1 MKRFLLILP
10 FVPVLF
16 LACASMGTKV
26 SEPVTYSE
34 TIDVAGVSKQ
44 DLWKKAPVWRL
55 RSRDFF
61 IEPIQADE
69 KSGVIKGGY
78 YNELRVGGIMGDLYK
93 FRSNYTI
100 EVKDEKVQ
108 ISFTDLKYE
117 SYFSGAWF
125 DRGPVVTENM
135 ANIVKEDWAKLAA
148 NLKSFMLTK

>member
-34 TIDVAGVSKQ
+34 TIDVAGVSQ
-44 DLWKKAPVWRL
+44 SVLWTKVIMRNRQFSSIFL
-55 RSRDFF
+55 RVQES
-61 IEPIQADE
+61 DE
-69 KSGVIKGGY
+69 KSGVIKCGY

-93 FRSNYTI
+93 FRSNCTI
-100 EVKDEKVQ
+100 EVKDGKVQ
-108 ISFTDLKYE
+108 ISFTDLIYA

-135 ANIVKEDWAKLAA
+135 ANIVKEDWAKVAA
-148 NLKSFMLTK
+148 NLKSIILAD